1 MKKRGKNMTQLKP
14 GLRLRSAVSEV
25 EVMIVKAEGVAA
37 LNCGGAPM
45 FTGADGSQVAVSAL
59 ADDAACQLGK
69 RYVNKGGSVEVVC
82 IKGGKGALEADGEVL
97 EVKAAKAL
105 PSSD

>member
-1 MKKRGKNMTQLKP
+1 MTQLKP

-25 EVMIVKAEGVAA
+25 EVMIIKADGVET
-37 LNCGGAPM
+37 LTCGGAPM
-45 FTGADGSQVAVSAL
+45 L
-59 ADDAACQLGK
+59 AGGEPSPDASPDPLDDSVCQLGK
-69 RYVNKGGSVEVVC
+69 RYVNTAGSVELVC
-82 IKGGKGALEADGEVL
+82 IKGGKGALAAAGEVL